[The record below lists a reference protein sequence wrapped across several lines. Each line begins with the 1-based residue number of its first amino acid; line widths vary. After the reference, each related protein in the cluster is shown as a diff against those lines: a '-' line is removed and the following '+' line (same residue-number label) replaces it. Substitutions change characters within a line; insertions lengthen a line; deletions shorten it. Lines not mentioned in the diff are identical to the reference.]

1 MGRLDGKA
9 AVVTGAGRGIGRAI
23 AELLAAEGAA
33 VVVNDVGSEVD
44 GRGAGTN
51 VADEVVAAIRE
62 RGGRA
67 VASYDNVASMQ
78 GGENMVKIALES
90 FGRLDILV
98 NNAGISREGLFVEM
112 SDGEWTSVLE
122 TNLGGVYHCARQG
135 AHHMLRQGWGRIIN
149 VSSVLVSRAGRGQV
163 NYAAS
168 KGGVNA
174 LTTALAT
181 ELGPRGVTVNAI
193 APGLIETDMSRPFIG
208 VAAKKIREWIPM
220 RRVGRPGEVAALA
233 VFLASDEASYITG
246 QVIAVDGGI
255 G

>member
-1 MGRLDGKA
+1 MRVDLTSRVA
-9 AVVTGAGRGIGRAI
+9 LVTGGSRGIGRAI
-23 AELLAAEGAA
+23 AVGLARAGATVCINYRA
-33 VVVNDVGSEVD
+33 QHDRAKETLQSIEAAGGHAFVHQADVGDRDQAAALITTVVE
-44 GRGAGTN
+44 RAGH
-51 VADEVVAAIRE
+51 
-62 RGGRA
+62 
-67 VASYDNVASMQ
+67 
-78 GGENMVKIALES
+78 
-90 FGRLDILV
+90 LDILV
-98 NNAGISREGLFVEM
+98 NNAGIVREGLFLEM
-112 SDGEWTSVLE
+112 SDAEWTSVLS
-122 TNLGGVYHCARQG
+122 TNLDGVYHCARR
-135 AHHMLRQGWGRIIN
+135 AAREMLGRGWGRIIN

-174 LTTALAT
+174 LTRALAN
-181 ELGPRGVTVNAI
+181 ELAGHGVTVNAI

-220 RRVGRPGEVAALA
+220 RRVGRPEEVAVLA

>member
-1 MGRLDGKA
+1 MPAQIDLTGRVAL
-9 AVVTGAGRGIGRAI
+9 VTGASRGIGRAI
-23 AELLAAEGAA
+23 ATGLARAGATVCINYRQQHERAKETLQAIEAAGGHAFVHRADVSDRAQADALIGA
-33 VVVNDVGSEVD
+33 VV
-44 GRGAGTN
+44 
-51 VADEVVAAIRE
+51 
-62 RGGRA
+62 GRA
-67 VASYDNVASMQ
+67 
-78 GGENMVKIALES
+78 
-90 FGRLDILV
+90 GRLDILV

-208 VAAKKIREWIPM
+208 MSASKIREWIPM
-220 RRVGRPGEVAALA
+220 RRVGRPEEVAALA
-233 VFLASDEASYITG
+233 VFLASEDAGYITG
-246 QVIAVDGGI
+246 QIIAVDGGI